1 MTEKEIKALKH
12 NTNITS
18 EQIAS
23 QVRVSTESLGA
34 CIYGDKSVKLFI
46 WNNVKSP
53 YGYTKRELLSAE
65 FAVEANE
72 FTFDYVKSK
81 VDEVYST
88 FSNDEIHELL
98 TKTNQYTNG

>member
-1 MTEKEIKALKH
+1 MHESIETYIMTNNLDAIIYKDSDMKL
-12 NTNITS
+12 
-18 EQIAS
+18 QIFNK
-23 QVRVSTESLGA
+23 T
-34 CIYGDKSVKLFI
+34 
-46 WNNVKSP
+46 KSP
-53 YGYTKRELLSAE
+53 YGWSPRKLIVSHYG
-65 FAVEANE
+65 VQANE